1 MKTQGRFTYAIL
13 DIKTMAM
20 RSLLKSI
27 RSPDTLLLNIAIP
40 VMTMLV
46 FVYVFGGAMNTGDTS
61 YINYIFPG
69 VLLLCIGQSGSA
81 TALSV
86 STDIQKG
93 VIDRFRSM
101 PITRSSV
108 LIGHVLEAMVRT
120 IVTVILILM
129 IALLVGFRTSAG
141 IVGWLTAF
149 GLLLLFSLTITWI
162 SVAFAL
168 AVNSPEAAGSF
179 TMFVMLFSYLSSGFV
194 PTDTLTKVLRIFA
207 ENQPM
212 TPIIESLRAL
222 LLDTALDNNLLYAIL
237 WCVGLLIVAYIL
249 AVQMY
254 KRKLAK

>member
-1 MKTQGRFTYAIL
+1 
-13 DIKTMAM
+13 
-20 RSLLKSI
+20 
-27 RSPDTLLLNIAIP
+27 
-40 VMTMLV
+40 
-46 FVYVFGGAMNTGDTS
+46 
-61 YINYIFPG
+61 
-69 VLLLCIGQSGSA
+69 
-81 TALSV
+81 
-86 STDIQKG
+86 
-93 VIDRFRSM
+93 
-101 PITRSSV
+101 V

>member
-1 MKTQGRFTYAIL
+1 MKKQGGFTYAIL
-13 DIKTMAM
+13 DTKTMAM

-27 RSPDTLLLNIAIP
+27 RSPDTLLLNIMIP

-69 VLLLCIGQSGSA
+69 VLLLCVGQSGSA

-93 VIDRFRSM
+93 IIDRFRSM

-120 IVTVILILM
+120 IVTVIFILA
-129 IALLVGFRTSAG
+129 IAFLVGFRASAG

-149 GLLLLFSLTITWI
+149 GLLFLFSLTITWI

-168 AVNSPEAAGSF
+168 AVKSPEAASSF
-179 TMFVMLFSYLSSGFV
+179 SMFVMLFCYLSSGFV
-194 PTDTLTKVLRIFA
+194 PTDTLAKVLRIFA

-212 TPIIESLRAL
+212 TPIIEALRAL
-222 LLDTALDNNLLYAIL
+222 LLDTPIGSNLLYAIL
-237 WCVGLLIVAYIL
+237 WCVGLLIVAYVL

-254 KRKLAK
+254 KKKLAK